1 MPLEEL
7 KKLHQP
13 VRNANQVVA
22 SRLSKLDKL
31 AIWITNHV
39 GSMAFFL
46 VIFSWTL
53 IWLGWNMLAPK
64 SLRFDPFPAFALWLF
79 ISNMIQIFLMPL
91 IMIGQNQQSM
101 EAETRSNEDFEINKK
116 AEMEVETILMHLEN
130 QGKLILEILERL
142 EKKQEL

>member
-7 KKLHQP
+7 KKLLQP

-22 SRLSKLDKL
+22 SRLSKLDRL

-39 GSMAFFL
+39 GSMGFFL
-46 VIFSWTL
+46 VIFSWTV

-130 QGKLILEILERL
+130 QNKLILEILERL
-142 EKKQEL
+142 EKKQ